1 MNEIVPVR
9 TIGGYVPMVD
19 GPEKVS
25 GRAKYTAD
33 LAAPGMLAAR
43 IFRSPYAHAE
53 ILEVDVSEAAKLPGV
68 KAIVTGADCDKT
80 FGVLPIARTEHPLA
94 RDRVRYC
101 GEPVAAVAAVDDAT
115 AKEALRRIKLK
126 VRELPAYPSARAA
139 MAPDA
144 IDLHG
149 HRPKNIERD
158 VFFELGDVDAAFAA
172 ADLVREGTYNCAEVC
187 QNQMEMHA
195 AVADYDV
202 ERDRMTVHAST
213 QVPYYVHLM
222 LSQILGMDMSRIRV
236 VKPYVGGGFG
246 CRTETLNVELI
257 AALLA
262 HKAGGCVRLV
272 VNREETFITHRGRPE
287 TDIRLKIGMRRDG
300 RITAVECECIQRGG
314 AHSGYGVVTILY
326 AGSML
331 YAIYDLHNV
340 KYVGQRVLTNTPPCG
355 AFRGHGTVDIR
366 FAFESLL
373 DEMAQ
378 ALAVDPFALRRANLL
393 TAPAF
398 TDNDLM
404 VNSYG
409 LPECLDWVEA
419 ASGWKARRGK
429 LPRGKGLG
437 MACSH
442 YISGA
447 SKPVNWTGEPH
458 ATVKLK
464 LDFDGSIVLLT
475 GAAEIGQGS
484 STILVQSVAEV
495 LGLDLSRIRIVTG
508 DSDVVPKDNGSY
520 SSRVTFIVGNAAI
533 DAARN
538 LKAVLVAAAARRLE
552 AKPEEIE
559 CLGELYRAGAQ
570 DKGLTFNE
578 VVAEALKDSGTV
590 IVGGTY
596 STIPESHGGKKYRG
610 AAIGGTMGYS
620 YSAQVVEVSVDE
632 ETGVVTV
639 DKVWVAHDCGK
650 ALNRLTVEGQVQG
663 SVWMGMGQAMSEE
676 AAYHG
681 GLMLTANMLDY
692 RVPTI
697 QDSPPIE
704 VGIVESNDP
713 HGPFGAKEAGEG
725 SLAAF
730 LPALTNAIAD
740 ATGLRFNDLPV
751 TPDRV
756 FAAMENASRAD
767 AEGATA
773 ALDGRAAVLRSH
785 SPAHARRV
793 DPRPRATFRQQSPW
807 RRHRPDGEY
816 PARHR
821 RAAGARRDQRRQ
833 RTARHQGG
841 RAYARDRRRGDALR
855 PCRASGN
862 GAPLPGGGAGGR
874 AYRRPDP
881 PQHGDGRRQS
891 RPRHPLHLL
900 QSERMVAGREP
911 SLPQDHR
918 RNLPRRAEEPRR
930 LLRHFQ
936 RRPRPGAA
944 DARRRDRYCRTG
956 RPPDHAACRSLYRLC
971 APGRAGDG
979 DARRRQIFPVAAPGR
994 DHHRGAGEKHARPAL
1009 GLRQDPYPP
1018 LDRISGHRRRRGAA
1032 ARGRDPRGSAR
1043 RLHRHQSAPGAARR
1057 HRRTLRRRARCAGL
1071 RRARRSRARPD
1082 HGDEDDVHARP
1093 LPPARRRRSGAAPA
1107 AAAVRRVVGRFAP
1120 SPYPSTLIAV
1130 QRARRGDGI
1139 SPRIPAA

>member
-1 MNEIVPVR
+1 LRCGIDAVNEITPAHN
-9 TIGGYVPMVD
+9 IGSYVPMVD

-33 LAAPGMLAAR
+33 LILPGMLAGR
-43 IFRSPYAHAE
+43 IFRSPYSHAE
-53 ILEVDVSEAAKLPGV
+53 ILEIDVAEAAKLPGV

-80 FGVLPIARTEHPLA
+80 FGVLPVARTEHVLA
-94 RDRVRYC
+94 RERARYR
-101 GEPVAAVAAVDDAT
+101 GEPLAAVAAIDDAT

-126 VRELPAYPSARAA
+126 VRELPAYHTAQQALVQG
-139 MAPDA
+139 A
-144 IDLHG
+144 IAIHD
-149 HRPKNIERD
+149 HRPHNLERD
-158 VFFELGDVDAAFAA
+158 VLFELGNVEAAFAA

-195 AVADYDV
+195 AIADYDAV
-202 ERDRMTVHAST
+202 RDRMTVHAST

-222 LSQILGMDMSRIRV
+222 LAQILEMDMSRIRV
-236 VKPYVGGGFG
+236 IKPHVGGGFG
-246 CRTETLNVELI
+246 CRTEALNVELI

-262 HKAGGCVRLV
+262 RKAGGCVRLV

-287 TDIRLKIGMRRDG
+287 TDIRLKIGMRKDG
-300 RITAVECECIQRGG
+300 RITGVECECIQRGG
-314 AHSGYGVVTILY
+314 AHSGYGIVTILY

-331 YAIYDLHNV
+331 YAIYDLDNV
-340 KYVGQRVLTNTPPCG
+340 KYIGKRVLTNTPPCG
-355 AFRGHGTVDIR
+355 AFRGHGTVDVR

-373 DEMAQ
+373 DDMAR
-378 ALAVDPFALRRANLL
+378 ALRLDPFAVRRANFLR
-393 TAPAF
+393 APTF
-398 TDNDLM
+398 TPNDLM

-409 LPECLDWVEA
+409 LPECLDWVERE
-419 ASGWKARRGK
+419 SGWKARKGK

-484 STILVQSVAEV
+484 STVLVQSVAEV
-495 LGLDLSRIRIVTG
+495 LGLDLSRIRIISG
-508 DSDVVPKDNGSY
+508 DSEVVPKDNGSY
-520 SSRVTFIVGNAAI
+520 SSRVTFMVGNAAI
-533 DAARN
+533 EAAQN
-538 LKAVLVAAAARRLE
+538 LKAVLIAAAARKLE
-552 AKPEEIE
+552 AKPSEIE

-578 VVAEALKDSGTV
+578 VVTEALKDTGTITV
-590 IVGGTY
+590 AGNY

-620 YSAQVVEVSVDE
+620 YSAQVVEVTVDE

-676 AAYHG
+676 AAYHD

-704 VGIVESNDP
+704 VGIIESIDP

-756 FAAMENASRAD
+756 FAAVEKR
-767 AEGATA
+767 
-773 ALDGRAAVLRSH
+773 
-785 SPAHARRV
+785 
-793 DPRPRATFRQQSPW
+793 
-807 RRHRPDGEY
+807 
-816 PARHR
+816 
-821 RAAGARRDQRRQ
+821 
-833 RTARHQGG
+833 
-841 RAYARDRRRGDALR
+841 ARDGKL
-855 PCRASGN
+855 N
-862 GAPLPGGGAGGR
+862 
-874 AYRRPDP
+874 
-881 PQHGDGRRQS
+881 
-891 RPRHPLHLL
+891 
-900 QSERMVAGREP
+900 
-911 SLPQDHR
+911 
-918 RNLPRRAEEPRR
+918 
-930 LLRHFQ
+930 
-936 RRPRPGAA
+936 
-944 DARRRDRYCRTG
+944 
-956 RPPDHAACRSLYRLC
+956 
-971 APGRAGDG
+971 GDG
-979 DARRRQIFPVAAPGR
+979 D
-994 DHHRGAGEKHARPAL
+994 
-1009 GLRQDPYPP
+1009 
-1018 LDRISGHRRRRGAA
+1018 
-1032 ARGRDPRGSAR
+1032 
-1043 RLHRHQSAPGAARR
+1043 
-1057 HRRTLRRRARCAGL
+1057 
-1071 RRARRSRARPD
+1071 
-1082 HGDEDDVHARP
+1082 
-1093 LPPARRRRSGAAPA
+1093 RSG
-1107 AAAVRRVVGRFAP
+1107 
-1120 SPYPSTLIAV
+1120 
-1130 QRARRGDGI
+1130 GI
-1139 SPRIPAA
+1139 S

>member
-1 MNEIVPVR
+1 VNEVLP
-9 TIGGYVPMVD
+9 THNIGDYVPLVD

-33 LAAPGMLAAR
+33 FIAPGMLAGR
-43 IFRSPYAHAE
+43 IFRSPYSHAE
-53 ILEVDVSEAAKLPGV
+53 ILDVDISEALKLPGV
-68 KAIVTGADCDKT
+68 KAIVTGADCDKG

-115 AKEALRRIKLK
+115 AREAIQRIKMK
-126 VRELPAYPSARAA
+126 VRELPAYHTAKAA
-139 MAPDA
+139 LAPDA
-144 IDLHG
+144 VELHAK
-149 HRPKNIERD
+149 RPKNIERD
-158 VFFELGDVDAAFAA
+158 VFFELGDVQAAFAA
-172 ADLVREGTYNCAEVC
+172 SDLVREATYNCPEVC

-195 AVADYDV
+195 AVADYDA
-202 ERDRMTVHAST
+202 ERDRITVHAST

-222 LSQILGMDMSRIRV
+222 LAQILDMDMSRIRV
-236 VKPYVGGGFG
+236 IKPHVGGGFG

-262 HKAGGCVRLV
+262 RKAKGCVRIV

-287 TDIRLKIGMRRDG
+287 TDVRLKIGMHKDG
-300 RITAVECECIQRGG
+300 RITGVECEAIMRGG
-314 AHSGYGVVTILY
+314 AHSGYGIVTILY

-340 KYVGQRVLTNTPPCG
+340 KYVGKRVLTNTPPCG
-355 AFRGHGTVDIR
+355 AFRGHGTVDVR

-373 DEMAQ
+373 DDMAR
-378 ALAVDPFALRRANLL
+378 ALDLDPFAVRRVNLL
-393 TAPAF
+393 PPPPTF

-409 LPECLDWVEA
+409 LPECLDWVERE
-419 ASGWKARRGK
+419 SGWKNRKDKQRG
-429 LPRGKGLG
+429 GGHISKGFG

-484 STILVQSVAEV
+484 STVLVQSVAEV
-495 LGLDLSRIRIVTG
+495 LGLDLSRVRIVTG

-520 SSRVTFIVGNAAI
+520 SSRVTFLVGNAAI
-533 DAARN
+533 DAANN
-538 LKAVLVAAAARRLE
+538 LKAVLIAAAARRLD
-552 AKPEEIE
+552 AKPGEIE

-578 VVAEALKDSGTV
+578 VVVEALKDSGTITV
-590 IVGGTY
+590 TGNY

-610 AAIGGTMGYS
+610 SAIGGTMGYS
-620 YSAQVVEVSVDE
+620 YSAQVVEVSVDD
-632 ETGVVTV
+632 ETGVATV

-650 ALNRLTVEGQVQG
+650 ALNRLSVEGQVQG

-676 AAYHG
+676 VAYHD

-756 FAAMENASRAD
+756 FAALEKRA
-767 AEGATA
+767 
-773 ALDGRAAVLRSH
+773 
-785 SPAHARRV
+785 
-793 DPRPRATFRQQSPW
+793 
-807 RRHRPDGEY
+807 
-816 PARHR
+816 
-821 RAAGARRDQRRQ
+821 
-833 RTARHQGG
+833 
-841 RAYARDRRRGDALR
+841 
-855 PCRASGN
+855 
-862 GAPLPGGGAGGR
+862 
-874 AYRRPDP
+874 
-881 PQHGDGRRQS
+881 
-891 RPRHPLHLL
+891 
-900 QSERMVAGREP
+900 
-911 SLPQDHR
+911 
-918 RNLPRRAEEPRR
+918 
-930 LLRHFQ
+930 
-936 RRPRPGAA
+936 
-944 DARRRDRYCRTG
+944 
-956 RPPDHAACRSLYRLC
+956 
-971 APGRAGDG
+971 
-979 DARRRQIFPVAAPGR
+979 
-994 DHHRGAGEKHARPAL
+994 RGAGRNSN
-1009 GLRQDPYPP
+1009 G
-1018 LDRISGHRRRRGAA
+1018 G
-1032 ARGRDPRGSAR
+1032 
-1043 RLHRHQSAPGAARR
+1043 
-1057 HRRTLRRRARCAGL
+1057 
-1071 RRARRSRARPD
+1071 
-1082 HGDEDDVHARP
+1082 
-1093 LPPARRRRSGAAPA
+1093 
-1107 AAAVRRVVGRFAP
+1107 
-1120 SPYPSTLIAV
+1120 
-1130 QRARRGDGI
+1130 
-1139 SPRIPAA
+1139 